1 MLLASIVVCVT
12 YWLPTRTRR
21 RPDAAASDAATAESA
36 VLMRTLASA
45 FMSSVV
51 SGMDRRH
58 APRPAR
64 AAG

>member
-1 MLLASIVVCVT
+1 MLLASIVVCVI
-12 YWLPTRTRR
+12 YWLPTRARR
-21 RPDAAASDAATAESA
+21 RPDAAASDAAESA

-45 FMSSVV
+45 FMSGVV

-58 APRPAR
+58 APRPAS